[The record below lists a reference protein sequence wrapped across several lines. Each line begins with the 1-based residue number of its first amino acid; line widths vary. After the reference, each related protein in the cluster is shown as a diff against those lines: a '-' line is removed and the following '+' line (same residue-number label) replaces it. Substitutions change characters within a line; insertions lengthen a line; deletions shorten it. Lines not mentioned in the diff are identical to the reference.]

1 MSKYSCSICDY
12 TNMYKMNV
20 QRHINKKNK
29 CGDNPSIVE
38 IPVEIKCEHCEKS
51 FSNLNCLNKHLK
63 NACKNKD
70 SEIIEGLKKE
80 LEETK
85 FKLAIAVAK
94 SEVPQTINQ
103 TINNTIIVLNG
114 YNDTSVSKLKDRHF
128 IKAINKMCLSV
139 PNMIKDVHFNPD
151 IPENQNIYISNMRNG
166 YVMVYNSDTKNWDAR
181 PKGEMIDKLINDRE
195 YDIQEWLGE
204 GEKYPKAMQKFNEY
218 VEKKEEDGVQKMIK
232 EEVELVLYNNRNM
245 IKNK

>member
-1 MSKYSCSICDY
+1 MSEYSCSIC
-12 TNMYKMNV
+12 NHKSLIKQNLV
-20 QRHINKKNK
+20 RHINRKTK
-29 CGDNPSIVE
+29 CGKGIPSIVE
-38 IPVEIKCEHCEKS
+38 IPIEIKCEYCDKS
-51 FSNLNCLNKHLK
+51 FSCDFSMKRHLK
-63 NACKNKD
+63 TSCKNKD
-70 SEIIEGLKKE
+70 SEIIQGLKKE

-85 FKLAIAVAK
+85 FKLAVAVAK

-103 TINNTIIVLNG
+103 TINNTII
-114 YNDTSVSKLKDRHF
+114 
-128 IKAINKMCLSV
+128 
-139 PNMIKDVHFNPD
+139 IKDVHFNPD

-181 PKGEMIDKLINDRE
+181 PKDEMINKLIDDRE

-204 GEKYPKAMQKFNEY
+204 SDKYPKAMQKFNEY

-245 IKNK
+245 IKNKS